1 MRRQEN
7 ERENVKK
14 RIFSSLN
21 VQGSLAQLLKRSSF
35 VKSHETDVGSNLG
48 FGSED
53 GLRIPVLLFPKQEQH
68 FLLKCFGKI
77 WQKELK
83 TQRKDFKIKKNL
95 FFQKHLKKYVQDLIK
110 KAIKSSQDEKHYKR
124 LNHYFDFIKEI
135 KK

>member
-7 ERENVKK
+7 EREKVKK

-53 GLRIPVLLFPKQEQH
+53 SLRIPVLLFPN
-68 FLLKCFGKI
+68 
-77 WQKELK
+77 
-83 TQRKDFKIKKNL
+83 KNNI
-95 FFQKHLKKYVQDLIK
+95 FY
-110 KAIKSSQDEKHYKR
+110 
-124 LNHYFDFIKEI
+124 
-135 KK
+135 